1 MKSLLDRLTTQNF
14 DPRITR
20 RNLSYFYA
28 AAKLGNFTQAAKV
41 CSVSQPSLSRGI
53 ILLEEALKIPLFDR
67 AERKVILTRQGRELL
82 PQVELHLNHY
92 LDFADT
98 LEAQKIGTSS
108 HIKIASISSL
118 TADLLPSLINKFEKS
133 NSNTNIS
140 LLDGINSE
148 IINAVEVGEVDF
160 GIISSLEDPVKFK
173 SEELFRDQYCVTV
186 DKQHSFYKRDQVRW
200 DELKQE
206 EIATFEK
213 GSNTY
218 DCLTNVFDSI
228 GIFFKPAACVKFRNT
243 LMGLVKHRG
252 LVTILPKLVLEKGK
266 QDCLRTI
273 PLVDPVRHRVYYL
286 IRLKDRARTDDI
298 LALETFLRFEL
309 MAVENCGLE
318 K

>member
-28 AAKLGNFTQAAKV
+28 AAKLGNFTQASKV

-82 PQVELHLNHY
+82 PQIELYLNQY
-92 LDFADT
+92 LDFAAA
-98 LEAQKIGTSS
+98 LEAQKTGTSS
-108 HIKIASISSL
+108 KIKIASISSL
-118 TADLLPSLINKFEKS
+118 TADLLPSLINKFERS

-160 GIISSLEDPVKFK
+160 GIISTLEDPEKFK
-173 SEELFRDQYCVTV
+173 SVELFRDQYCVTV
-186 DKQHSFYKRDQVRW
+186 EKQHSFYNQKDVRW
-200 DELKQE
+200 GDLKQE

-218 DCLTNVFDSI
+218 DCITNVFDSI
-228 GIFFKPAACVKFRNT
+228 GIFFKPVACVKYRYT
-243 LMGLVKHRG
+243 LMGLVRHRG
-252 LVTILPKLVLEKGK
+252 LITILPKLVAQEEKQGA
-266 QDCLRTI
+266 LRAI
-273 PLVDPVRHRVYYL
+273 PLVAPIRHRIYYL
-286 IRLKDRARTDDI
+286 IRLKDRENRKDV

-309 MAVENCGLE
+309 MGLE
-318 K
+318 KT